1 MGAVASLGELRG
13 FLDELLLADRF
24 AGDQNGP
31 FAHYRADA
39 PVARLGVALEPKG
52 ELAAWAHRER
62 LDALVLHRPW
72 GFAGDLPVLAYHGAF
87 DERLTTG
94 FNPNLAAA
102 LALCEPA
109 VLGYKEGRPLGMI
122 GDVPS
127 VTWEAFRARV
137 AALFGGL
144 EGVYGAPA
152 GDVSRVCV
160 VGAMR
165 PPLVYEA
172 AERGAQVYLTGQYRR
187 GAARAVLETGLAVL
201 ELGHA
206 RSERWGLGVLAA
218 LLREA
223 FPDLSVSLYAAER

>member
-1 MGAVASLGELRG
+1 VRLGELRG
-13 FLDELLLADRF
+13 FLDELLLVHRF

-31 FAHYRADA
+31 FAHFRADA
-39 PVARLGVALEPKG
+39 PVARLGVALAPSP
-52 ELAAWAHRER
+52 ELAAWVARER

-72 GFAGDLPVLAYHGAF
+72 GFEGALPVLAYHNAF

-94 FNPNLAAA
+94 FNPNLAEA
-102 LALCEPA
+102 LALDNLE

-127 VTWEAFRARV
+127 ASWEALRARV
-137 AALFGGL
+137 AALFGAL
-144 EGVYGAPA
+144 EGVYGAPVGA
-152 GDVSRVCV
+152 VSRVCV

-165 PPLVYEA
+165 PALVYEA

-187 GAARAVLETGLAVL
+187 GAARAVFETGVAVL

-206 RSERWGLGVLAA
+206 RSERWGLGVLAR

-223 FPDLSVSLYAAER
+223 FPNLSVSLHAAEP